1 MRRFAFVA
9 VLLLA
14 VSTPSGAVRAAELD
28 ARITRQLHTNAARYG
43 IAGQAVLI
51 RHNGTLLAQA
61 VAGEADLTTQQP
73 VTPETVFNTYS
84 LAKLLVSALV
94 MQRVEAGRVE
104 LDAPAS
110 RYLPDLPEAWQAIT
124 VRQFLNH
131 ASGVPEYFQ
140 YREGEVITSQGNRF
154 PTTAAEVFKALAGAP
169 LQFTPGTANR
179 YAQTNYLVLTA
190 LLEAQ
195 YQQPYAQIVQD
206 RVLRP
211 LSMTHTSLG
220 PATDVPHAIAIAY
233 IGKQGALQ
241 REDDIAWPSYA
252 YGHAALHTTVGD
264 LDRFL
269 MALTR
274 GELVGRATLQQLW
287 QPQLLDNGRRSGFST
302 GWEFE
307 ESGEYRFVGHDGGT
321 RVRAR
326 IAFLDGLGGDT
337 YSFIYLTNGS
347 ATNVWSRT
355 LVDSTMA
362 VVAPMQ
368 FPREAL
374 SERLITYA
382 LEPQTAART
391 TALNQWLITTGR
403 GDQPMLEQDI
413 NRVGYAVAENLGH
426 ATALPLFA
434 FNATLF
440 PRSANAWD
448 SLAETYAALGD
459 AKQAERLYAK
469 SKALAAAR

>member
-1 MRRFAFVA
+1 VF

-14 VSTPSGAVRAAELD
+14 AYLPPEDTSADELHR
-28 ARITRQLHTNAARYG
+28 RIGEQMHTNAARYG

-51 RHNGTLLAQA
+51 RHNGMLLAQA
-61 VAGEADLTTQQP
+61 VAGEADLTTHQP

-110 RYLPDLPEAWQAIT
+110 RYLPDLPEAWQTIT

-179 YAQTNYLVLTA
+179 YTQTNYLVLTA

-220 PATDVPHAIAIAY
+220 PATDARHEIAIAY

-269 MALTR
+269 LALTR

-287 QPQLLDNGRRSGFST
+287 QPQLLSSGQRSGFST

-307 ESGEYRFVGHDGGT
+307 ESGDYRFVGHDGGT

-326 IAFLDGLGGDT
+326 IAFLDDLGGDT
-337 YSFIYLTNGS
+337 YSFLYLTNGS
-347 ATNVWSRT
+347 AKNVWSRT

-382 LEPQTAART
+382 LEPPTAART
-391 TALNQWLITTGR
+391 TALKQWLITTGR
-403 GDQPMLEQDI
+403 GGQPMLERDI

-426 ATALPLFA
+426 ATAVHIFTL
-434 FNATLF
+434 NTTLF
-440 PRSANAWD
+440 PRSPNAWD
-448 SLAETYAALGD
+448 SLAETYSALGD
-459 AKQAERLYAK
+459 LKQAERLYAK

>member
-14 VSTPSGAVRAAELD
+14 VSTPSGTVRAAELD

-61 VAGEADLTTQQP
+61 VAGEADLTTHQP

-110 RYLPDLPEAWQAIT
+110 RYLPDLPEAWQTIT

-179 YAQTNYLVLTA
+179 YTQTNYLVLTA

-220 PATDVPHAIAIAY
+220 PATDVPHDITIAY

-287 QPQLLDNGRRSGFST
+287 QPQLLGNGRRSGFST

-391 TALNQWLITTGR
+391 TALKQWLITTGR
-403 GDQPMLEQDI
+403 GNQPMLEQDI

>member
-14 VSTPSGAVRAAELD
+14 VSTPSGATRADDLD
-28 ARITRQLHTNAARYG
+28 ARISRQLHANAERYG
-43 IAGQAVLI
+43 IAGQSVLI
-51 RHNGTLLAQA
+51 RHNGALLAQA
-61 VAGEADLTTQQP
+61 VAGEADVTTHRA
-73 VTPETVFNTYS
+73 VTAETVFNAYS

-140 YREGEVITSQGNRF
+140 YRDGEVITSQGNRRF
-154 PTTAAEVFKALAGAP
+154 QATPAEVFKELAGAP

-179 YAQTNYLVLTA
+179 YTQTNYLVLTA

-195 YQQPYAQIVQD
+195 YQQPYAQIVRD

-220 PATDVPHAIAIAY
+220 PATDARHEIAIAY

-241 REDDIAWPSYA
+241 REDDIAWQPYA

-307 ESGEYRFVGHDGGT
+307 ESGEYRFVGHDGGGPDAVPSRGLVGKADHLRT
-321 RVRAR
+321 GAADGRTHNRVETVAHHYRAR
-326 IAFLDGLGGDT
+326 
-337 YSFIYLTNGS
+337 
-347 ATNVWSRT
+347 
-355 LVDSTMA
+355 
-362 VVAPMQ
+362 
-368 FPREAL
+368 
-374 SERLITYA
+374 
-382 LEPQTAART
+382 
-391 TALNQWLITTGR
+391 
-403 GDQPMLEQDI
+403 
-413 NRVGYAVAENLGH
+413 
-426 ATALPLFA
+426 
-434 FNATLF
+434 
-440 PRSANAWD
+440 
-448 SLAETYAALGD
+448 
-459 AKQAERLYAK
+459 
-469 SKALAAAR
+469 

>member
-14 VSTPSGAVRAAELD
+14 VSTPSGTVRAAELD
-28 ARITRQLHTNAARYG
+28 ARISRQLHANAERYG

-61 VAGEADLTTQQP
+61 VAGEADLTTHQP

-220 PATDVPHAIAIAY
+220 PATDVPHDIAIAY

-391 TALNQWLITTGR
+391 TALKQWLITTGR

-426 ATALPLFA
+426 ATAVHIFTL
-434 FNATLF
+434 NTTLF

>member
-1 MRRFAFVA
+1 MRRFACVA
-9 VLLLA
+9 VLLIA
-14 VSTPSGAVRAAELD
+14 VSIPSGAARADDLD
-28 ARITRQLHTNAARYG
+28 ARISRQLHANAERYG
-43 IAGQAVLI
+43 IAGQSVLT
-51 RHNGTLLAQA
+51 RHNGALLAQA
-61 VAGEADLTTQQP
+61 VAGEADVTTHRP
-73 VTPETVFNTYS
+73 VTAETVFNAYS
-84 LAKLLVSALV
+84 LAKLLVSTLV

-154 PTTAAEVFKALAGAP
+154 PTTAAEVFKAFAGAP

-179 YAQTNYLVLTA
+179 YTQTNYLVLTA

-195 YQQPYAQIVQD
+195 YQQPYAQIVRD

-220 PATDVPHAIAIAY
+220 PATDARHEIAIAY

-269 MALTR
+269 LALTR

-287 QPQLLDNGRRSGFST
+287 QPQLLSSGQRSGFST

-307 ESGEYRFVGHDGGT
+307 ESGDYRFVGHDGGT

-326 IAFLDGLGGDT
+326 IAFTDGLAGDT
-337 YSFIYLTNGS
+337 YSVIYLTNGS
-347 ATNVWSRT
+347 AKNVWSRT

-362 VVAPMQ
+362 VVARMQ

-382 LEPQTAART
+382 LELQTAART

-426 ATALPLFA
+426 ATAVHIFTL
-434 FNATLF
+434 NTTLF

-448 SLAETYAALGD
+448 SLAETYSALGEL
-459 AKQAERLYAK
+459 KQAERLYAK